1 MQCINE
7 SKVQIGFLFTKQVKI
22 IMELTY
28 FLKGILV
35 GFAMAIPVGPIG
47 ILCIRKT
54 LTEGRIRGLIIG
66 LGAASAD
73 LLYSCIAA
81 FGLTV
86 ISDTLNSQR
95 IWIRLAGGVLLL
107 FLGVRIFRAQP
118 KDPKIHITGSGMLK
132 SYFTTVFLT
141 LTNPLTIFAFIAIF
155 AALDLSKGLSY
166 LSASLLVI
174 GVFIGST
181 LWFVLLSSGV
191 TLFRDKMNL
200 NSLLWV
206 NKIAGIL
213 IIISG
218 LIAIGSL
225 L

>member
-1 MQCINE
+1 
-7 SKVQIGFLFTKQVKI
+7 
-22 IMELTY
+22 MELTY
-28 FLKGILV
+28 FLKGIIV

-54 LTEGRIRGLIIG
+54 LTEGRLRGLIIG
-66 LGAASAD
+66 LGAATAD
-73 LLYSCIAA
+73 LFYACIAA
-81 FGLTV
+81 FGLTF

-95 IWIRLAGGVLLL
+95 IWIRLVGGALLL
-107 FLGVRIFRAQP
+107 FLGIRIFRAQP
-118 KDPKIHITGSGMLK
+118 KDPKIHINGTGMLR
-132 SYFTTVFLT
+132 SYLTTVLLT

-155 AALDLSKGLSY
+155 AALDLSGGLGY
-166 LSASLLVI
+166 FSASLLVV

-181 LWFVLLSSGV
+181 LWFFLLSSGV
-191 TLFRDKMNL
+191 TLFRSKLDVNGL
-200 NSLLWV
+200 RWV

-218 LIAIGSL
+218 IIAVGSL